1 MAFDRKKMALD
12 RKTTIVALSIL
23 LIAVL
28 VGLNFEKFT
37 GKYTWKTEAREAE
50 EVVLSKVYVSNDPS
64 VVKMDNP
71 TVKIG
76 KKVYFTV
83 EVGSEGC
90 RRKISIYEKNGG
102 ARQAQIELDQN
113 CGGNKCR
120 PDRIT
125 WADYRI
131 PNHWEGEYC
140 GRVWDYSTGQYLTP
154 GGCFT
159 V

>member
-1 MAFDRKKMALD
+1 MALD
-12 RKTTIVALSIL
+12 KRMIVMALSIL

-37 GKYTWKTEAREAE
+37 GQYAFKKAFREDQE
-50 EVVLSKVYVSNDPS
+50 SVLAKVYVSTDPS

-71 TVKIG
+71 EVIGG

-83 EVGSEGC
+83 EVGSDGTK
-90 RRKISIYEKNGG
+90 RTLSIFRAAGG
-102 ARQAQIELDQN
+102 PRVAQIELDQN

-125 WADYRI
+125 WADYRV
-131 PNHWEGEYC
+131 PNDWSGEYC
-140 GRVWDYSTGQYLTP
+140 GRVFDYAINDYVLP

-159 V
+159 AIATE

>member
-1 MAFDRKKMALD
+1 MTLD
-12 RKTTIVALSIL
+12 KRTTVMALSIL

-37 GKYTWKTEAREAE
+37 GQYAFKKAFREDQTP
-50 EVVLSKVYVSNDPS
+50 VLSKVYVSTDPS
-64 VVKMDNP
+64 IVKMSNP
-71 TVKIG
+71 TVDIG
-76 KKVYFTV
+76 KKAYFTV
-83 EVGSEGC
+83 EVGSDGC
-90 RRKISIYEKNGG
+90 KRKLAIYRKAGG
-102 ARQAQIELDQN
+102 ARQAQMELDQN

-140 GRVWDYSTGQYLTP
+140 GRVYDYSIGKYVTP
-154 GGCFT
+154 GACFT

>member
-1 MAFDRKKMALD
+1 MALD
-12 RKTTIVALSIL
+12 KRMTIMALSIL

-37 GKYTWKTEAREAE
+37 GEYAFKKAFREDQE
-50 EVVLSKVYVSNDPS
+50 SVLSKVYVSTDPS

-71 TVKIG
+71 TVQTG

-83 EVGSEGC
+83 EVGSDGC
-90 RRKISIYEKNGG
+90 ERKMAIYRATGG
-102 ARQAQIELDQN
+102 PRVAQIELDQN

-131 PNHWEGEYC
+131 PNDWSGEYC
-140 GRVWDYSTGQYLTP
+140 GRVYDYATKAYIEP
-154 GGCFT
+154 GACFT
-159 V
+159 VE

>member
-1 MAFDRKKMALD
+1 MELD
-12 RKTTIVALSIL
+12 KRMTVMVLSIL

-37 GKYTWKTEAREAE
+37 GKYVSNPFREGE
-50 EVVLSKVYVSNDPS
+50 TVLSKIYVSTDPS
-64 VVKMDNP
+64 IVKMDNP
-71 TVKIG
+71 TVVAG

-90 RRKISIYEKNGG
+90 RRSMAIYRKSGG
-102 ARQAQIELDQN
+102 SRVARIELDQN
-113 CGGNKCR
+113 CGGDKCR

-131 PNHWEGEYC
+131 PENWEGEYC
-140 GRVWDYSTGQYLTP
+140 GRVWDFATQDYLTP
-154 GGCFT
+154 GACFT
-159 V
+159 VE

>member
-1 MAFDRKKMALD
+1 MEEIRKMALD
-12 RKTTIVALSIL
+12 RRTTIMALSIL

-37 GKYTWKTEAREAE
+37 GKYAFKKAFREDQE
-50 EVVLSKVYVSNDPS
+50 PVLSKVYVSNDPS

-90 RRKISIYEKNGG
+90 KRKLAIYRKAGG
-102 ARQAQIELDQN
+102 ARQAQLELDQN

-131 PNHWEGEYC
+131 PNHWEGDYC
-140 GRVWDYSTGQYLTP
+140 GRVWDWETQDYIKP
-154 GGCFT
+154 GACFT